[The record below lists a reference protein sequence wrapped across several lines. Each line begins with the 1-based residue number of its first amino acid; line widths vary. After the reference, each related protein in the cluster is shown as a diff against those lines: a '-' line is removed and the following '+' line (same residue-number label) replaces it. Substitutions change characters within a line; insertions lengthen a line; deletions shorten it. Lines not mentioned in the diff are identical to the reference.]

1 MRRIPVEVPAHGA
14 KPYDVII
21 SGGLLDEAG
30 KIVKTMVK
38 PCKALIFTD
47 NNVVSLYADRVEKSL
62 ANEGFKVF
70 RFVYESG
77 EDRKNL
83 QTVEE
88 ELNYLTENEFTR
100 TDLIVALGGGISGD
114 LAGFTASIYLRGI
127 DFIQIPTTLLAMV
140 DSSVGGKTG
149 CNLAGGKNLAGAF
162 YQPRCVICDP
172 DVLETLPSEQF
183 ACGVAEAVKTGI
195 LGSTQLFDLFR
206 GRLRKNDIPAVIEE
220 CVSIKARIV
229 QEDEKEAGI
238 RKVLNLG
245 HTVGHAIEKISSY
258 TIPHG
263 YAVATG
269 MSIITRACAKEG
281 ICSSQ
286 TAQDIVTVLKEN
298 GLPVETSFSSD
309 EIYSVAVLDKKR
321 KNDVITLV
329 LPQKIGSCLLKEYD
343 VKAVKSFFEKGLT

>member
-1 MRRIPVEVPAHGA
+1 MRRIPVEVPAHDTKA
-14 KPYDVII
+14 YDVII
-21 SGGLLDEAG
+21 SDGLLDQAG
-30 KIVKTMVK
+30 KISKSVIK
-38 PCKALIFTD
+38 PCKAMIFTD

-62 ANEGFKVF
+62 TDEGFKVF

-83 QTVEE
+83 QTVEAA
-88 ELNYLTENEFTR
+88 LNCLTENEFTR
-100 TDLIVALGGGISGD
+100 ADLIVELGGGISGD

-172 DVLETLPSEQF
+172 AVLETLPAEQF
-183 ACGVAEAVKTGI
+183 ACGVAEAVKIGI
-195 LGSTQLFDLFR
+195 LGSTRLFDFFR
-206 GRLRKNDIPAVIEE
+206 GGLSKENLPAVIEE
-220 CVSIKARIV
+220 CVTIKAKIV
-229 QEDEKEAGI
+229 QEDEKESGI

-245 HTVGHAIEKISSY
+245 HTVGHAVEKISGY

-263 YAVATG
+263 YAVAIG
-269 MSIITRACAKEG
+269 MAVIARACTKEG

-286 TAQDIVTVLKEN
+286 TAQDIVTVLKDN
-298 GLPVETSFSSD
+298 GLPTETSFSSED
-309 EIYSVAVLDKKR
+309 IYSVAVLDKKR

>member
-1 MRRIPVEVPAHGA
+1 MRRISVEVPAHGA
-14 KPYDVII
+14 KAYDVII
-21 SGGLLDEAG
+21 SDGLLDQAG
-30 KIVKTMVK
+30 KIAKSVIK

-62 ANEGFKVF
+62 TDEGFKVF

-77 EDRKNL
+77 EDHKNL
-83 QTVEE
+83 QTVEAA
-88 ELNYLTENEFTR
+88 LNCLTENEFTR
-100 TDLIVALGGGISGD
+100 ADLIVALGGGISGD

-127 DFIQIPTTLLAMV
+127 AFIQIPTTLLAMV

-149 CNLAGGKNLAGAF
+149 CNLEGGKNLAGAF

-172 DVLETLPSEQF
+172 AVLETLPAEQF

-195 LGSTQLFDLFR
+195 LGSTRLFDFFR
-206 GRLRKNDIPAVIEE
+206 GGLSKENLPAVIEE
-220 CVSIKARIV
+220 CVTIKAKIV
-229 QEDEKEAGI
+229 QEDEKESGI

-245 HTVGHAIEKISSY
+245 HTVGHAVEKISGY

-263 YAVATG
+263 YAVAIG
-269 MSIITRACAKEG
+269 MAVIARACTKEG

-286 TAQDIVTVLKEN
+286 TAQDIITVLKDN
-298 GLPVETSFSSD
+298 GLPTETSFSSD
-309 EIYSVAVLDKKR
+309 DIYSVAVLDKKR

-343 VKAVKSFFEKGLT
+343 VKVVKSFFEKGLT